1 MVNTLA
7 FGAEDFD
14 SVSPNLILDPHWEHR
29 LSSTLNQRTG
39 SKLLGSILF
48 RNSKLSVA
56 VVEVNHVVF
65 KTILTLLYIESRPCA
80 VIIYLACIRPYRV
93 HAFCVK

>member
-7 FGAEDFD
+7 FGTESFNR
-14 SVSPNLILDPHWEHR
+14 VSPNLILDPHGKNW
-29 LSSTLNQRTG
+29 LAGALNQWTG
-39 SKLLGSILF
+39 SKLLGSILLNNDSLVSITKVQYLLF
-48 RNSKLSVA
+48 HTL
-56 VVEVNHVVF
+56 
-65 KTILTLLYIESRPCA
+65 LTLLYMESRPCA